1 MAMIESFLSITAQL
15 SRFNPTDALR
25 QDING
30 QLACLIYRGF
40 IRNTPYSNFK
50 AIPRYLRA
58 IEYRIDKLNRDPKK
72 IQEINRYSLR
82 FWKDM
87 EKKAQKNSIIPE
99 LDPFRWAL
107 EEFRVSLF
115 AQAIKTAY
123 PISAQRMD
131 KAWDQRG

>member
-1 MAMIESFLSITAQL
+1 
-15 SRFNPTDALR
+15 
-25 QDING
+25 
-30 QLACLIYRGF
+30 
-40 IRNTPYSNFK
+40 
-50 AIPRYLRA
+50 
-58 IEYRIDKLNRDPKK
+58 
-72 IQEINRYSLR
+72 
-82 FWKDM
+82 M